1 MNVLIVE
8 SENDEY
14 FIEALIAQLRQQQ
27 TDVCSIDFYRHS
39 SLSPKKLT
47 DVLTTAL
54 TDVTGRGVRKI
65 GVILDLDDDTV
76 ENRLNLVNQC
86 FKNAFKELIDND
98 LDKLLTSTGE
108 MINIKIDEY
117 ITIQFACYFMNV
129 DGNGELETVLK
140 AIKKK
145 DSIFADC
152 LVDSWQPCFEAK
164 GKKLQQKKGEQ
175 ADISNKDIT
184 KLWVDFYKRF
194 DTISKR
200 DDRTAQKTDW
210 KGIWT
215 GETAP
220 NKYGETKKLKPRGA
234 DIFDLNHV
242 KLADLNQ
249 FLKLFN

>member
-14 FIEALIAQLRQQQ
+14 FIEALVSQLRQRE
-27 TDVCSIDFYRHS
+27 TDVCSIDFFKHS
-39 SLSPKKLT
+39 SLSAAKLT
-47 DVLTTAL
+47 AEITTAL
-54 TDVTGRGVRKI
+54 SDVMSRGVRKI
-65 GVILDLDDDTV
+65 GVILDLDDDTIQ
-76 ENRLNLVNQC
+76 NRLNLVNQC
-86 FKNAFKELIDND
+86 LKEAFKELTGNE
-98 LDKLLTSTGE
+98 LAKLLTSTGE
-108 MINIKIDEY
+108 VISIKMDEY

-140 AIKKK
+140 AIKRK
-145 DSIFADC
+145 DSVFADC

-184 KLWVDFYKRF
+184 KLWIDFYKRF
-194 DTISKR
+194 DTIPKR
-200 DDRTAQKTDW
+200 TERNAHTTDW

-220 NKYGETKKLKPRGA
+220 NKYGETKSMKPRGA
-234 DIFDLNHV
+234 DIFDLNHE